1 VWRTTDVVT
10 AFTPRPGRRG
20 EEEMETIGVENIPK
34 AKKTEKKAQ
43 MRYED
48 KRKIGRTLN
57 VYRKLVEKFGL
68 APGDWAAIDF
78 HPKKH
83 AVVFVPPNVLR
94 AVEQEELPRF
104 LMETGVKKALV
115 DSLVPKYSDVLV
127 ELDKSGFEVY
137 YLSWPEVLDDF
148 KAFVK
153 RIMKEQKKRFQIEIR
168 KDDYTDAVL
177 LSFISPYHSSH
188 RSTIAN
194 SIDAG
199 RR

>member
-1 VWRTTDVVT
+1 VFQVQSVRK
-10 AFTPRPGRRG
+10 GRR
-20 EEEMETIGVENIPK
+20 ERAM
-34 AKKTEKKAQ
+34 KTEVKARTKAIKKAPEEKAQ
-43 MRYED
+43 MRCED
-48 KRKIGRTLN
+48 KRKIRRALN
-57 VYRKLVEKFGL
+57 VYRKMVEKCGL
-68 APGDWAAIDF
+68 KPGDWASIDF
-78 HPKKH
+78 HWKRL

-94 AVEQEELPRF
+94 AVEQEELPEF
-104 LMETGVKKALV
+104 LAEIGVRKALV